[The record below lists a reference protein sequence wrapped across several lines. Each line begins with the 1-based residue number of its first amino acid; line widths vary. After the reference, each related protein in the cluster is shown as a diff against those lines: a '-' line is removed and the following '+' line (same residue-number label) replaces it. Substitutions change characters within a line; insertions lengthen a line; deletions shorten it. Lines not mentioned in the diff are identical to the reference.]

1 MNEITLIDDKY
12 DANLASMFGFGRPK
26 ASTQAQDSLPVLRV
40 NADHIVERELDDGTK
55 EDVSVVAG
63 CFKVYHSGEQ
73 VYSMKNPVF
82 LRVFMQRFDF
92 REYDESANEGMGE
105 YVKNSILI
113 NQGEEPL
120 DDAGGIA
127 CGKVRGKAAKG
138 DLSDA
143 QKIIQKAVQSYRV
156 VFGTVTFNGVTVS
169 GKEVEVVDYPVQMR
183 LRGTNF
189 MAIGDTLKEFEKLKV
204 LPLFYALNLTTT
216 RHTKGAT
223 KYYVISYSWDKSK
236 RLKVG
241 VPEMDL
247 SKQFLE
253 HIKAY
258 NEPIIEKHKA
268 ALAARS
274 KPTSVAEDTGLDDDF
289 GEEEGSSLDD

>member
-1 MNEITLIDDKY
+1 MNDLTLIDDKY
-12 DANLASMFGFGRPK
+12 DANLAKMMGFGGP
-26 ASTQAQDSLPVLRV
+26 SGQTEDSLPVLRINPDFV
-40 NADHIVERELDDGTK
+40 VERELDDGTK
-55 EDVSVVAG
+55 EDVNVVPG
-63 CFKVYHSGEQ
+63 CFKVYKDGEQ

-82 LRVFMQRFDF
+82 FRVFMQRFDF
-92 REYDESANEGMGE
+92 REYDESANEGKGE

-113 NQGEEPL
+113 NQGEEPI
-120 DDAGGIA
+120 DDFGTIA

-143 QKIIQKAVQSYRV
+143 QKLIQKAVQSYRV
-156 VFGTVTFNGVTVS
+156 VFGTVTFKGVTVS
-169 GKEVEVVDYPVQMR
+169 GKEVDVVDYPVQMR

-189 MAIGDTLKEFEKLKV
+189 MALGDTLKEFEKLKV
-204 LPLFYALNLTTT
+204 LPLFYELQMTTT

-223 KYYVISYSWDKSK
+223 KYYVIAYSWDKSK

-241 VPEMDL
+241 QPEMEL
-247 SKQFLE
+247 SRQFLD

-274 KPTSVAEDTGLDDDF
+274 KPTSVAEDTGLDEDF